1 MLQKESLV
9 VTGASLRKG
18 LVQAIPAC
26 VRLAPCAMSM
36 SARGARRAHRFE
48 KTFSRGIS
56 GAGEKM
62 GGPAVL
68 LAAKCAGQLRR
79 PQ

>member
-1 MLQKESLV
+1 MLQKESQV

-36 SARGARRAHRFE
+36 PARAGRPAGAPDL
-48 KTFSRGIS
+48 SRG
-56 GAGEKM
+56 GEN
-62 GGPAVL
+62 GRTGVYL
-68 LAAKCAGQLRR
+68 
-79 PQ
+79 

>member
-1 MLQKESLV
+1 MLQKESQV

-36 SARGARRAHRFE
+36 PARRRGARPAHRSAQGRKWPDRE
-48 KTFSRGIS
+48 LTAYVHTQCYR
-56 GAGEKM
+56 
-62 GGPAVL
+62 L
-68 LAAKCAGQLRR
+68 
-79 PQ
+79 